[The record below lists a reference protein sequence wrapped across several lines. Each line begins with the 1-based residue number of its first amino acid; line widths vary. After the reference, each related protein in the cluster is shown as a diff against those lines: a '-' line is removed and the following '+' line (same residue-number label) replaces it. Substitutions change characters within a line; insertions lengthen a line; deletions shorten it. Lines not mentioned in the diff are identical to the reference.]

1 MFKKGVYMKY
11 TILLISSLLVLS
23 FSAIAQSTYRWVDSS
38 GQVHYSSKPPAA
50 VDANVKKPETKEET
64 TASLAARLRAEE
76 KAKQEAQKE
85 QAKDSQVDKK
95 EVDDKQ
101 AAYNQAAQQKA
112 AQDGVQLKVACESM
126 RKDLATYTNY
136 PRAKVNVD
144 GVVRRL
150 TPEELSTKTNALQ
163 NKIKENCQDY

>member
-1 MFKKGVYMKY
+1 MKY

-23 FSAIAQSTYRWVDSS
+23 FSAIAQSTYRWVDSN
-38 GQVHYSSKPPAA
+38 GQVHYSSKPPA
-50 VDANVKKPETKEET
+50 VVEANVKKPEAKEET

-76 KAKQEAQKE
+76 KAKQENQKE
-85 QAKDSQVDKK
+85 QVKDNQVDKK

-101 AAYNQAAQQKA
+101 AAYNQAAQEKA
-112 AQDGVQLKVACESM
+112 AQDGAQLKVVCESM

-150 TPEELSTKTNALQ
+150 TSEELSTKINDLQ
-163 NKIKENCQDY
+163 SKIKENCQDY